1 MIQSPQLVR
10 HCAWAIKHETE
21 IKFIIIIIIII
32 IIVFPLHFA
41 WFVSGSWGFINL
53 LSPHNRCNRPFA
65 CCARTGHW
73 RYTSAIL
80 NSTKKI
86 IVSFVLD
93 RLPEMSANSEEVCKT
108 LTKCAWRSEGSGIF
122 CRRLCSRTFRHISR
136 SWMLFIERKMF
147 SIDV

>member
-21 IKFIIIIIIII
+21 IKFIIIIIII